1 MGIFNFGNLLRRSH
15 GAHFTALI
23 ASFRTEIDDPIRAL
37 DHFQIVLDHDQR
49 VTGIGQSLENLQQ
62 PRDVIEMQTGRRLVE
77 DEKIAD
83 CIPIWALDVFCLSQM
98 PNQL

>member
-15 GAHFTALI
+15 GDHFAALI
-23 ASFRTEIDDPIRAL
+23 ASFRAEIDDPIRAL
-37 DHFQIVLDHDQR
+37 DHFQIVLDHNER
-49 VTGIGQSLENLQQ
+49 VTGIDQSLENLQQ